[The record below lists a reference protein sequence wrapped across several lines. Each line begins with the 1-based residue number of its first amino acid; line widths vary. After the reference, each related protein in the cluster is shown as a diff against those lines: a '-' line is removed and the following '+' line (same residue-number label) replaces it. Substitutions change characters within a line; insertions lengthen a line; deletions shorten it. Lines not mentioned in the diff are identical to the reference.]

1 MTTDTIAAIAT
12 APGAGGIGI
21 VRVSGPGALP
31 ILEKLFAPAGKGGY
45 KPWILRRGRVQDTEG
60 NTLDDSLAVFM
71 PGPKT
76 FTGEDVAEFQCHG
89 GPVLLAAVLEACL
102 CAGARLAERGEFT
115 RRAFLNGRMDLTQAE
130 AVAEMIAA
138 PSKEGARLAAA
149 KLDGVLG
156 QRIGDLRE
164 RVEHLRAQICLAVDF
179 PEEEVECLPQ
189 EGFLSAIADVKA
201 AVASLLAGFER
212 TRCWREGVTVA
223 LAGPVNAGKSSL
235 MNALLGRQRAV
246 VTEYPGTT
254 RDFLEEP
261 IQLAGLPVRLVDTAG
276 LRETDNPAEA
286 QGIQLGRSMIESADV
301 VLLMVDGTEGTTP
314 DTWALLSE
322 LGPERT
328 ILVWNKSDSC
338 HPSPALVWK
347 GDEPFRE
354 TGGTCRYFG
363 PQGRRPGNA
372 G

>member
-76 FTGEDVAEFQCHG
+76 FTGGRCGREFQCHG

-138 PSKEGARLAAA
+138 PSKE
-149 KLDGVLG
+149 
-156 QRIGDLRE
+156 
-164 RVEHLRAQICLAVDF
+164 
-179 PEEEVECLPQ
+179 
-189 EGFLSAIADVKA
+189 
-201 AVASLLAGFER
+201 
-212 TRCWREGVTVA
+212 
-223 LAGPVNAGKSSL
+223 
-235 MNALLGRQRAV
+235 
-246 VTEYPGTT
+246 
-254 RDFLEEP
+254 
-261 IQLAGLPVRLVDTAG
+261 
-276 LRETDNPAEA
+276 A
-286 QGIQLGRSMIESADV
+286 QGLQPPNSTACLGSASPGC
-301 VLLMVDGTEGTTP
+301 GTA
-314 DTWALLSE
+314 WS
-322 LGPERT
+322 
-328 ILVWNKSDSC
+328 
-338 HPSPALVWK
+338 
-347 GDEPFRE
+347 
-354 TGGTCRYFG
+354 TC
-363 PQGRRPGNA
+363 GRRSALPWTSLRKKWNA
-372 G
+372 SRRKVSSPPSRT

>member
-45 KPWILRRGRVQDTEG
+45 KPWILRRGRVQDMEG

-138 PSKEGARLAAA
+138 PSKEGARLAVA

-179 PEEEVECLPQ
+179 PEEEVE
-189 EGFLSAIADVKA
+189 
-201 AVASLLAGFER
+201 
-212 TRCWREGVTVA
+212 
-223 LAGPVNAGKSSL
+223 
-235 MNALLGRQRAV
+235 
-246 VTEYPGTT
+246 
-254 RDFLEEP
+254 
-261 IQLAGLPVRLVDTAG
+261 
-276 LRETDNPAEA
+276 
-286 QGIQLGRSMIESADV
+286 
-301 VLLMVDGTEGTTP
+301 
-314 DTWALLSE
+314 
-322 LGPERT
+322 
-328 ILVWNKSDSC
+328 
-338 HPSPALVWK
+338 
-347 GDEPFRE
+347 
-354 TGGTCRYFG
+354 
-363 PQGRRPGNA
+363 
-372 G
+372 

>member
-156 QRIGDLRE
+156 HPLRHRGREGGGGLPARRI
-164 RVEHLRAQICLAVDF
+164 RAD
-179 PEEEVECLPQ
+179 P
-189 EGFLSAIADVKA
+189 
-201 AVASLLAGFER
+201 LLAR
-212 TRCWREGVTVA
+212 R
-223 LAGPVNAGKSSL
+223 
-235 MNALLGRQRAV
+235 
-246 VTEYPGTT
+246 
-254 RDFLEEP
+254 RD
-261 IQLAGLPVRLVDTAG
+261 
-276 LRETDNPAEA
+276 
-286 QGIQLGRSMIESADV
+286 RS
-301 VLLMVDGTEGTTP
+301 P
-314 DTWALLSE
+314 
-322 LGPERT
+322 
-328 ILVWNKSDSC
+328 
-338 HPSPALVWK
+338 
-347 GDEPFRE
+347 
-354 TGGTCRYFG
+354 
-363 PQGRRPGNA
+363 RRPGQRGQVQPHERPPWPPACRGDGIPRNHT
-372 G
+372 